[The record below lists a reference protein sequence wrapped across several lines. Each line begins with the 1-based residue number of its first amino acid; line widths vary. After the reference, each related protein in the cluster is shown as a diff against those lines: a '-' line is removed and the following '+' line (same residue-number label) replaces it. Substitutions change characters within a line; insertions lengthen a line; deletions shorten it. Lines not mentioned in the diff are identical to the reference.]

1 MSDFSLTFD
10 ATPFLNG
17 IKKIT
22 HGLSS
27 IGDTSKQI
35 EKNSSH
41 LKDTMG
47 SAINGLIAKVGAL
60 GGAYLGLRSILSNLP
75 EIGKVWEIAGGIM
88 KRNFFWPLR
97 QEIAPYLQKF
107 LNWTRDHRTLFVQ
120 WGQVLVNV
128 FRTVKQT
135 IMNLFEAL
143 RPIIETF
150 GKRFKEIFGGSVKS
164 VSDAVNII
172 AFRLFFLA
180 TMIIEYFRPVITMI
194 DNIINAVWD
203 LGAAFVEGLDVDSF
217 NKSCAGILKTWRDMV
232 IGLNS
237 NDFGPVIESLKTISR
252 YLGTMVNVFTKATE
266 VIWRFLAAIGAA
278 HDLSEMMNNLK
289 SAVTPEE
296 RRQIKEGAR
305 TVGRG
310 IYDFVV
316 PSKKSGPT
324 VNQAVEALKSNI
336 YKTEKNINTPKA
348 EVNINNL
355 NLYGDK
361 KEESQSQLFQMINDA
376 IEKAMRNNLNKHGAA
391 AQ

>member
-35 EKNSSH
+35 EKNSSN

-75 EIGKVWEIAGGIM
+75 EIGKAWEIAGGIM

-135 IMNLFEAL
+135 IMNLFEAI

-172 AFRLFFLA
+172 AFRLFVLA
-180 TMIIEYFRPVITMI
+180 TLIIEYFKPVIELF
-194 DNIINAVWD
+194 DNITDAIWEMGKSF
-203 LGAAFVEGLDVDSF
+203 LKGLRLEKLIMSFSRMVDSIKELTSSF
-217 NKSCAGILKTWRDMV
+217 KLDLAPAIKIIIDSFEILGDSIYVIGITLEGIIKMLSAIGKAKNTSELFKNLKTTSFYNPDQKKELKEMFKME
-232 IGLNS
+232 IIPIEKGKEQTKEIIEKS
-237 NDFGPVIESLKTISR
+237 KIESLKT
-252 YLGTMVNVFTKATE
+252 TN
-266 VIWRFLAAIGAA
+266 
-278 HDLSEMMNNLK
+278 
-289 SAVTPEE
+289 
-296 RRQIKEGAR
+296 
-305 TVGRG
+305 
-310 IYDFVV
+310 
-316 PSKKSGPT
+316 
-324 VNQAVEALKSNI
+324 

-376 IEKAMRNNLNKHGAA
+376 IEKAMRNNLNKHGASV
-391 AQ
+391 Q